1 MPQKTGVEPLPDE
14 RFHIAEWYGRP
25 FHRLGD
31 RERVTLADHK
41 VGGSAMTKAEQIRM
55 LTLEELYALRT
66 MKQRDLERLAE
77 LRAKL
82 EKQQAE
88 ELTCPFRTDC
98 PYPTCTK
105 PGGVCSIR
113 IFKEE
118 DDVVAPIEGNR
129 GRLRALCPWRFHQS
143 GIAFDK
149 IGERLLSDPKPIR
162 AGEVGFLES
171 TGNLDSDPGED
182 VGRIDMILVKSNAAP
197 GAPMDWLAVEV
208 QAVYFSGKKMSIE
221 FDHIADTQGK
231 LSLAREKRRPDYRS
245 SGVKRLMP
253 QLLTKVP
260 TLRRWGK
267 KMAVVVDAPF
277 FHSMGKMERVKD
289 VSNADIVWF
298 LVDFVEDQ
306 QGGHFRLE
314 VVEEIFTTLESAT
327 LGLTG
332 GIPVSQAEFEQRIKT
347 KSQK

>member
-1 MPQKTGVEPLPDE
+1 MK
-14 RFHIAEWYGRP
+14 
-25 FHRLGD
+25 
-31 RERVTLADHK
+31 LARYK
-41 VGGSAMTKAEQIRM
+41 AGLSAMTKAEQTR
-55 LTLEELYALRT
+55 LGALEQQETLGTITPRNA
-66 MKQRDLERLAE
+66 ERLADLREKLARQKTDE
-77 LRAKL
+77 LG
-82 EKQQAE
+82 
-88 ELTCPFRTDC
+88 CPFKTDS

-118 DDVVAPIEGNR
+118 RGVVTPIDGNR
-129 GRLRALCPWRFHQS
+129 GRLRALCPWRFHQD
-143 GIAFDK
+143 GTAFDK
-149 IGERLLSDPKPIR
+149 IGERLLADPTPAR

-197 GAPMDWLAVEV
+197 GAPMDWVAVEV
-208 QAVYFSGKKMSIE
+208 QAVYFSGKRMGIE
-221 FDHIADTQGK
+221 FEHLLKTHGK
-231 LSLAREKRRPDYRS
+231 LSMAQEKRRPDYRS

-267 KMAVVVDAPF
+267 KLAVVVDAPF
-277 FHSMGKMERVKD
+277 FYSMGTIERVKD

-298 LVDFVEDQ
+298 LADFVEDPN
-306 QGGHFRLE
+306 GGRFKLE
-314 VVEEIFTTLESAT
+314 VVEEFFTTLESAT

-332 GIPVSQAEFEQRIKT
+332 GVPVSQGEFEKRIKS
-347 KSQK
+347 KAQKWALPS

>member
-1 MPQKTGVEPLPDE
+1 MSKPEMT
-14 RFHIAEWYGRP
+14 
-25 FHRLGD
+25 RL
-31 RERVTLADHK
+31 VA
-41 VGGSAMTKAEQIRM
+41 
-55 LTLEELYALRT
+55 LEEQAALGT
-66 MKQRDLERLAE
+66 MKSRDLKRLTD

-82 EKQQAE
+82 TKQQAE
-88 ELTCPFRTDC
+88 ELPCPFRTDS
-98 PYPTCTK
+98 PHPTCTK

-118 DDVVAPIEGNR
+118 RGVVAPIDGNR
-129 GRLRALCPWRFHQS
+129 GRLRALCPWRFHQD
-143 GIAFDK
+143 GTAFDK
-149 IGERLLSDPKPIR
+149 IGELLLSDPTPVR

-197 GAPMDWLAVEV
+197 GAPMDWVAVEV
-208 QAVYFSGKKMSIE
+208 QAVYFSGKRMSIE
-221 FDHIADTQGK
+221 FEHLLKTQGK
-231 LSLAREKRRPDYRS
+231 LSMAREKRRPDYRS

-277 FHSMGKMERVKD
+277 FHSMGAMERVKD

-298 LVDFVEDQ
+298 LVDFIEDSS
-306 QGGHFRLE
+306 GGRFRLQ
-314 VVEEIFTTLESAT
+314 VVDEIFTTLESAT

-332 GIPVSQAEFEQRIKT
+332 GIPVSQGEFEKRIKA
-347 KSQK
+347 KALR

>member
-1 MPQKTGVEPLPDE
+1 MSEE

-25 FHRLGD
+25 FNGLGD
-31 RERVTLADHK
+31 WDRVKLAQHE
-41 VGGSAMTKAEQIRM
+41 VGGSAMTKAEVAR
-55 LTLEELYALRT
+55 LVALEERTALGSV
-66 MKQRDLERLAE
+66 KPSDLDRLTE
-77 LRAKL
+77 LRNKL
-82 EKQQAE
+82 AKQQAE
-88 ELTCPFRTDC
+88 ELPCPFRTDT

-113 IFKEE
+113 LYKE
-118 DDVVAPIEGNR
+118 DAGKIAPIDGNR
-129 GRLRALCPWRFHQS
+129 GRLRALCPWRFHQA
-143 GIAFDK
+143 GTAFDE

-171 TGNLDSDPGED
+171 TGNLDSAPGED
-182 VGRIDMILVKSNAAP
+182 VGRIDMILVKSNAEP
-197 GAPMDWLAVEV
+197 KSPMDWVAVEV
-208 QAVYFSGKKMSIE
+208 QAVYFSGRRMSIE
-221 FDHIADTQGK
+221 FDHMIKTQGK
-231 LSLAREKRRPDYRS
+231 LSMAREKRRPDYRS

-277 FHSMGKMERVKD
+277 FHSMGQMERVKD

-298 LVDFVEDQ
+298 LVDFVEDPS
-306 QGGHFRLE
+306 GGLYRLE
-314 VVEEIFTTLESAT
+314 VVEAFFTTLESAT

-332 GIPVSQAEFEQRIKT
+332 GVPVSQGEFERRVRVKA
-347 KSQK
+347 QK

>member
-1 MPQKTGVEPLPDE
+1 MK
-14 RFHIAEWYGRP
+14 
-25 FHRLGD
+25 
-31 RERVTLADHK
+31 LAQHK
-41 VGGSAMTKAEQIRM
+41 VGGSAMTKAEQTRM
-55 LTLEELYALRT
+55 AALEKQSALGSLKPRDVDRLT
-66 MKQRDLERLAE
+66 D

-82 EKQQAE
+82 TKQQAE
-88 ELTCPFRTDC
+88 ELPCPFRTDSSH
-98 PYPTCTK
+98 PTCTK

-118 DDVVAPIEGNR
+118 RAVVAPIDGNR
-129 GRLRALCPWRFHQS
+129 GKLRALCPWRFHQN
-143 GIAFDK
+143 GTAFDR
-149 IGERLLSDPKPIR
+149 IGERLLSDPTPTR

-182 VGRIDMILVKSNAAP
+182 VGRIDMILVKSNAVG
-197 GAPMDWLAVEV
+197 GAAMDWVAVEV
-208 QAVYFSGKKMSIE
+208 QAVYFSGKRMSLE
-221 FDHIADTQGK
+221 FEHLLKTQGK
-231 LSLAREKRRPDYRS
+231 LSMAREKRRPDYRS

-298 LVDFVEDQ
+298 LVDFVEET
-306 QGGHFRLE
+306 GGGQFKLD
-314 VVEEIFTTLESAT
+314 VVEEYFTTLESAA

-332 GIPVSQAEFEQRIKT
+332 GIPVSQGEFEKRIKA
-347 KSQK
+347 KAEKRALPS